1 MQHKQHINPVK
12 YFEQKLLMIHVL
24 DGQRRFRQNK
34 LYILIFKAFFSELF
48 LNNSNHSDATRNQSN
63 YQEIRNINKSEN
75 FQRKEK

>member
-1 MQHKQHINPVK
+1 MGRGGFDKQVRYI
-12 YFEQKLLMIHVL
+12 YL
-24 DGQRRFRQNK
+24 DF
-34 LYILIFKAFFSELF
+34 AMFFADIF